1 MEEDA
6 ILAVVRWVAFAV
18 VFAAF
23 LWIASCNLWIV
34 IRAVLWH
41 KPGSRGFLLGGL
53 LGMLALF
60 IASVELFER
69 YWWVPLVVDAGSLPL
84 AVETILFLLRDRPL
98 RKLAKTSLFIGA
110 FLAGVLIVLV
120 AILLLEMC
128 GFAGISDGDWA
139 AGITGG
145 ILFAGFIFLF
155 RSLRHA
161 RHVGA
166 DHKEGE

>member
-18 VFAAF
+18 VFVAF
-23 LWIASCNLWIV
+23 LWIVSCNLWTV
-34 IRAVLWH
+34 IRAIRWH
-41 KPGSRGFLLGGL
+41 KPGSRVFLVGGV
-53 LGMLALF
+53 LGMLALLL
-60 IASVELFER
+60 ASSTLFER
-69 YWWVPLVVDAGSLPL
+69 YWWVPLVADAGSLPL
-84 AVETILFLLRDRPL
+84 AVETILFLLWDRPL
-98 RKLAKTSLFIGA
+98 RKLAKTCLFIGA

-128 GFAGISDGDWA
+128 GFTGISDGDWA

-155 RSLRHA
+155 RFLRRA

-166 DHKEGE
+166 DHKDGE